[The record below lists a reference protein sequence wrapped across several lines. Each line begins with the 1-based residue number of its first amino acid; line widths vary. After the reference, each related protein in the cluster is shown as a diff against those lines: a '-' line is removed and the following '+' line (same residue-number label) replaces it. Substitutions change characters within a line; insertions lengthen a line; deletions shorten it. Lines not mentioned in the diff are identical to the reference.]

1 MFYED
6 APRASQ
12 TPYEGGDASDSS
24 MNAHPFDTVEEPR
37 RARGRRPDPLLREK
51 LLSAAASAFM
61 ERGYSGTSIDDIASV
76 LGVTKGSVYHHYA
89 SKSEIYFAVQ
99 EAAMQ
104 RIDAQVRA
112 IFESDAP
119 PDEKLYRM
127 AIGHA
132 AAIMSDFAASKVGVQ
147 GLERSLMKASGV
159 EARRG
164 LRRTL
169 RMRKD
174 YEAMFRHV
182 IAAGMAVGV
191 FREGPVGLMSM
202 GSLGTLNWITLW
214 FNPHRSNTQ
223 AHMAQIAEQ
232 LARMVVQALRP

>member
-1 MFYED
+1 MFNEELPRGSEPPSAAGRD
-6 APRASQ
+6 APVD
-12 TPYEGGDASDSS
+12 TPSL
-24 MNAHPFDTVEEPR
+24 DTVEEPR
-37 RARGRRPDPLLREK
+37 RARGRRPDPLLRGK
-51 LLSAAASAFM
+51 LLGAAATAFM

-112 IFESDAP
+112 IYESDAGP
-119 PDEKLYRM
+119 QEKLYRM
-127 AIGHA
+127 ANAHA
-132 AAIMSDFAASKVGVQ
+132 AAIMSDFAAAKVGVQ
-147 GLERSLMKASGV
+147 GLERSLMKAAGV

-164 LRRTL
+164 LRRNL

-174 YEAMFRHV
+174 YEAMFRNV
-182 IAAGMAVGV
+182 IAAGIAIGV

-223 AHMAQIAEQ
+223 THMAQIAEQ